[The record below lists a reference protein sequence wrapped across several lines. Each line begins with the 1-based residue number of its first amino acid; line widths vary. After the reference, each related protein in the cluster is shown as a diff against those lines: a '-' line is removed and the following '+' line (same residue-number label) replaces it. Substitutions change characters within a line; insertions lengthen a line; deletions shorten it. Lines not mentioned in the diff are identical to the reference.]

1 MSDASPTLT
10 PSEFFETLERDTFDA
25 TTSVTLVGMA
35 KKSDG
40 EQKAIQFAAGQD
52 CTNWTTIPLK
62 AIASVEV
69 IRTVACKDH
78 SHPLVKLNMRAPDS
92 PDGEL
97 FSSIISAMQPPS
109 SAGMPAGLGALR
121 PGPGGPLPPR
131 SSHGGVLPRPVSW
144 PERGCHVV
152 CGPAVC
158 PNPSGRGTIW
168 CTDCW
173 IECDPGAPEFSLQA
187 YGSYGY

>member
-1 MSDASPTLT
+1 MRDAAPTLA
-10 PSEFFETLERDTFDA
+10 PSEFLERLERDTFDA
-25 TTSVTLVGMA
+25 ATSITLVGMA

-40 EQKAIQFAAGQD
+40 EEKSIQFAPGQD
-52 CTNWTTIPLK
+52 CTNWTTIPLT

-69 IRTVACKDH
+69 IRTVPCRDH
-78 SHPLVKLNMRAPDS
+78 SHPLVKLNMKTPDS
-92 PDGEL
+92 SDGQL
-97 FSSIISAMQPPS
+97 FSSIIAAMQSPS
-109 SAGMPAGLGALR
+109 SAGMPRGLGGPR
-121 PGPGGPLPPR
+121 PSLGGLLSPG
-131 SSHGGVLPRPVSW
+131 SSLGRVLPRPVSW
-144 PERGCHVV
+144 PERGCRVV

-187 YGSYGY
+187 YGY